1 MNYELRITNY
11 ELHDGKHSDQHPTK
25 TTNTQKLTVNTKYQQ
40 PGMKK
45 LITFIFIAASLVYL
59 GCRKPFNPKS
69 ISGFTSALIVEGVL
83 NPAGPTN
90 IYLSRTLDL
99 DDKVAVRPEL
109 KAVVQVLSESNTAVT
124 LTDRGA
130 GLYSIPQLTINSAQ
144 KYRLKITTSGG
155 AGYISDPMAVKNTP
169 AMDSLYWQRS
179 PEGVSIY
186 VDTHDSQNKTKYYQ
200 WDFEEDWELR
210 SVDFALYRGIAATG
224 GGVTIVSRD
233 PNETA
238 RMYTCYKYQRST
250 NINIF
255 STAKLSSDIVSRH
268 PILSIPGN
276 SDKLSVR
283 YSILVR
289 QYALSFEAFEYLSM
303 MKRNTEQLGS
313 FFDAQPSELIGNI
326 RNVSDSK
333 DVAIGYV
340 VIAPVL
346 EKRIFID
353 RSQVPNWGFKLN
365 CQNIVVRNHRDS
377 LAIFLSPESYVP
389 QSANYSATGGLESW
403 NGTPKPCMDCRSR
416 GGNNNKPVFW

>member
-1 MNYELRITNY
+1 
-11 ELHDGKHSDQHPTK
+11 
-25 TTNTQKLTVNTKYQQ
+25 
-40 PGMKK
+40 MKK
-45 LITFIFIAASLVYL
+45 PIACILIAASLVYL
-59 GCRKPFNPKS
+59 SCRKPFNPKS
-69 ISGFTSALIVEGVL
+69 IAGFKSALIVEGVI

-99 DDKVAVRPEL
+99 DDKAAVKPEL
-109 KAVVQVLSESNTAVT
+109 KAVVQILSENNTATT
-124 LTDRGA
+124 LTERGA
-130 GLYSIPQLTINSAQ
+130 GLYSIPQLTLNSTQ
-144 KYRLKITTSGG
+144 KYRLKIRTAPGTE
-155 AGYISDPMAVKNTP
+155 YMSDQMIVRNTP
-169 AMDSLYWQRS
+169 AMDSLYWQRG
-179 PEGVSIY
+179 PGGVGIY

-210 SVDFALYRGIAATG
+210 SVDFSLYRGIPATG
-224 GGVTIVSRD
+224 GGATIVSRD

-238 RMYTCYKYQRST
+238 RMYTCYRYQRST

-255 STAKLSSDIVSRH
+255 STAKLSTDVVSRH

-276 SDKLSVR
+276 SEKLSVR
-283 YSILVR
+283 YSIFVR

-326 RNVSDSK
+326 RNVSDAK